1 MANKKKEAG
10 VNSGVAILIAV
21 VLLVGI
27 IVIGNNLDNNNEVQE
42 KEPMQ
47 TRVLELSSDI
57 LPANYRDSF
66 LEGCVGTDFDMY
78 DYCSCA
84 LDYLDENYTNKE
96 IIKDSY
102 DYADQDEVSDMF
114 FDAMSECLY
123 LL

>member
-10 VNSGVAILIAV
+10 VYSGVAILIAV
-21 VLLVGI
+21 VLLACI
-27 IVIGNNLDNNNEVQE
+27 LVIGNNLDNNNEVQE

-47 TRVLELSSDI
+47 TRVLELKSDK

-102 DYADQDEVSDMF
+102 DYTDQDEVSDMF

-123 LL
+123 LM